1 MARVDWEREFH
12 SQPLSCEMT
21 TMTDPARDQAER
33 AADPRVDLAVK
44 RTELA
49 WDRTLLSW
57 LRTTSALMAAGVAF
71 DKGAQWL
78 HEARLA
84 AGTAIV
90 RNGHLVGLS
99 LTAAATLL
107 LTFVCWQYWRDMR
120 ELAAIKGTRPARVPP
135 ALIAGALLILLG
147 VAVFFLLIRD
157 TR

>member
-1 MARVDWEREFH
+1 
-12 SQPLSCEMT
+12 
-21 TMTDPARDQAER
+21 MTDTVREQAER
-33 AADPRVDLAVK
+33 EADPRVDLAVK

-107 LTFVCWQYWRDMR
+107 LVFVCWQYWRDR
-120 ELAAIKGTRPARVPP
+120 SELAAIRGSRSARVAP
-135 ALIAGALLILLG
+135 ALIACALLILLG
-147 VAVFFLLIRD
+147 VAVFLLLISDR
-157 TR
+157 R

>member
-1 MARVDWEREFH
+1 MKNPVRE
-12 SQPLSCEMT
+12 QGK
-21 TMTDPARDQAER
+21 Q
-33 AADPRVDLAVK
+33 AADPRVDLAVM

-57 LRTTSALMAAGVAF
+57 LRTTIALIVAGTAF

-99 LTAAATLL
+99 ITAASVVLL
-107 LTFVCWQYWRDMR
+107 AFVCWQYWRDAR
-120 ELAAIKGTRPARVPP
+120 KLAAIRGSGQTRVPA
-135 ALIAGALLILLG
+135 ALIACALLVFLG
-147 VAVFFLLIRD
+147 TAVFFLLLSD

>member
-1 MARVDWEREFH
+1 MQQKSASLREH
-12 SQPLSCEMT
+12 
-21 TMTDPARDQAER
+21 AER
-33 AADPRVDLAVK
+33 TADPRVDLAVK

-57 LRTTSALMAAGVAF
+57 LRTTIALIVAGTAF

-84 AGTAIV
+84 TGSAFV

-99 LTAAATLL
+99 LTAASIVLL
-107 LTFVCWQYWRDMR
+107 LVVCWQYWRDIR
-120 ELAAIKGTRPARVPP
+120 ALAVIQGSRQPRVPA
-135 ALIAGALLILLG
+135 ALIACGLLAVLG
-147 VAVFFLLIRD
+147 TAVFFLLLSD